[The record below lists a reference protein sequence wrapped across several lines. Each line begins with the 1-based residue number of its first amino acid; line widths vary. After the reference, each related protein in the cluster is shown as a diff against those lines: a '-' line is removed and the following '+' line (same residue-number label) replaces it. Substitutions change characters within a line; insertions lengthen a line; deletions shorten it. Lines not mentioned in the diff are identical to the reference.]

1 MDEKLLKEAQNRVDY
16 DEANN
21 PSVKTVLGH
30 VKDFVKR
37 ERVLCYGG
45 TAINNL
51 LPLADRFYDPH
62 YDVPDYDFYTETPQ
76 EHAMKLADEFF
87 KMGFKAVEVRP
98 GAHLMTYKVFVDFMG
113 VADITYLH
121 PPVFKKLWDENLRI
135 NDIHYVTPN
144 FLRMSMYLELSRP
157 RGDVTRWKKVY
168 ERLMLLNKHYPVGC
182 RSSKEGKTPPS
193 EMSTTER
200 AAMEDL
206 IEKGHVILI
215 GMSAVELHAKSKTK
229 SSMWQLPVD
238 LIAEPDK
245 TESIVK
251 HVSDIFKGSVKIIPK
266 PAYAELLPRHFDII
280 DIESGAL
287 VCRVFDA
294 FACHSYHEISG
305 SGSGSGKG
313 GGGMRVASIPTL
325 LQFYFGFIYA
335 DDHFLESYDAGRI
348 VCIAQHLIDL
358 AHSKGEKR
366 RFKILMP
373 IDCLG
378 HQESLRDIKR
388 HTSDLKQKTSKN
400 SLGFL
405 KFFFTYKP
413 GTMTGTQKKKLRKN
427 LRRSMKSSRHGT
439 DDGEDI
445 ADLVADK
452 TE

>member
-1 MDEKLLKEAQNRVDY
+1 MDEKLLKEAKNRVDY

-21 PSVKTVLGH
+21 PAVKTVLGH

-37 ERVLCYGG
+37 ERVMCYGG

-76 EHAMKLADEFF
+76 EHAMKLADEFY

-121 PPVFKKLWDENLRI
+121 PPVFKKLWDENLQV
-135 NDIHYVTPN
+135 NGIHYVTPN

-157 RGDVTRWKKVY
+157 RGDIERWKKVY
-168 ERLMLLNKHYPVGC
+168 TRLLLLNKHYPVGC
-182 RSSKEGKTPPS
+182 KPQKDHPTPS
-193 EMSTTER
+193 EMSPTER

-215 GMSAVELHAKSKTK
+215 GMGAVEIHSKTK
-229 SSMWQLPVD
+229 SKSKVWQLPVD
-238 LIAEPDK
+238 LIAEPAK
-245 TESIVK
+245 TESVVK
-251 HVSDIFKGSVKIIPK
+251 HIANIFKDGSVKIIPK

-294 FACHSYHEISG
+294 FACHSYHEISR
-305 SGSGSGKG
+305 S
-313 GGGMRVASIPTL
+313 GGGMRVGSIPTL
-325 LQFYFGFIYA
+325 LQFYFGFIYG

-348 VCIAQHLIDL
+348 VCIAQHLMDL
-358 AHSKGEKR
+358 AHSEGKR
-366 RFKILMP
+366 RFKLLTP
-373 IDCLG
+373 IDCMG

-405 KFFFTYKP
+405 KFFFAYKP

-439 DDGEDI
+439 GDSEDI

>member
-1 MDEKLLKEAQNRVDY
+1 MDEKLLKEAQNRVDF

-21 PSVKTVLGH
+21 PAVKTVLGH

-51 LPLADRFYDPH
+51 LPPADRFYDPH

-76 EHAMKLADEFF
+76 EHAMKLADEFYR
-87 KMGFKAVEVRP
+87 MGFKAVEVKP

-121 PPVFKKLWDENLRI
+121 PPIFKKLWDENVTA
-135 NDIHYVTPN
+135 NGIHYVTPN

-157 RGDVTRWKKVY
+157 RGDIERWPKVY
-168 ERLMLLNKHYPVGC
+168 KRLLLLNKHYPVGC
-182 RSSKEGKTPPS
+182 KSSKEESGVESMTAA
-193 EMSTTER
+193 ER
-200 AAMEDL
+200 EAIEDIL
-206 IEKGHVILI
+206 QNRDVILL
-215 GMSAVELHAKSKTK
+215 GVRAVDIHSRLRSNV
-229 SSMWQLPVD
+229 WNLPID
-238 LIAEPDK
+238 LLVEPAK
-245 TESIVK
+245 TESVVDKIAA
-251 HVSDIFKGSVKIIPK
+251 IFKGKSKVISQP
-266 PAYAELLPRHFDII
+266 PYADLLPRHFDIN
-280 DIESGAL
+280 DTESGVL
-287 VCRVFDA
+287 LCRVFDS
-294 FACHSYHEISG
+294 FACHSYHTLPRSQL
-305 SGSGSGKG
+305 
-313 GGGMRVASIPTL
+313 MVASIPTL

-335 DDHFLESYDAGRI
+335 DEHYLESYDTGRI
-348 VCIAQHLIDL
+348 VCIAQRLVDL
-358 AHSKGEKR
+358 AHSEGKR
-366 RFKILMP
+366 SRFKLLTP

-388 HTSDLKQKTSKN
+388 HTSDLKEKTSKT

-427 LRRSMKSSRHGT
+427 LRRSMRSSRYGT
-439 DDGEDI
+439 GEDLG
-445 ADLVADK
+445 DLVADK